1 MARGSHLE
9 IELARD
15 HAAAGMKSHVVGLKH
30 KEKLLECPFAV
41 HVHVQLR
48 CRVLGGSHEPQS
60 EQGAVLDL
68 VSAFSFGGDGLVR
81 VTDFLTPIEHSPPF
95 FHFFSDAFYS
105 TQHDGGRGSPKLA
118 LEKQKIHQAP
128 EEHDSD
134 ANGALNKHDVKTYA
148 KGKEP
153 PKQCQNTVR
162 EWKIPAE
169 R

>member
-1 MARGSHLE
+1 MVFLSRIQLLGCHIRLERSEEIGRLSQNELPPRDMARGSHLE

-15 HAAAGMKSHVVGLKH
+15 HAAAGMKSHVVRLKH

-95 FHFFSDAFYS
+95 FHFFSDFFYS
-105 TQHDGGRGSPKLA
+105 TQHDGGGGSPKLA

-128 EEHDSD
+128 EEHD
-134 ANGALNKHDVKTYA
+134 
-148 KGKEP
+148 
-153 PKQCQNTVR
+153 
-162 EWKIPAE
+162 
-169 R
+169 